1 MKYFLGRQPIFS
13 RSLDV
18 FGYELLYRSS
28 ATGEDAVQ
36 ASAVAQC
43 SSVLSAV
50 LADGGMKDLVGERF
64 AFINF
69 SEDLLNGSVPL
80 PVSFGINRIVVEVLE
95 DVPDTPEIRAGL
107 RDLRS
112 RGYLIALDD
121 FVPGGPQAEL
131 VGFADIIKL
140 DVQALGLDAVS
151 AATEELKSKR
161 LRVLAE
167 KVETEAEYEACAE
180 FGADY
185 FQGYFLERP
194 ALVPVSS
201 IAPSGLSV
209 LQLLSEL
216 RRSDVTL
223 AEVES
228 HVGRDVSLAYKVL
241 RHVNSSFYGL
251 RCEVES
257 IGAAVNYLGLNR
269 IRDIASLMAL
279 SSIDTRPAL
288 VDVAMQRA
296 RMCELIALQSGAQ
309 GADRF
314 FTVGLFSCLD
324 ALLGAPL
331 EDLVGELPLSADV
344 VAGLLERKGELGMA
358 LDCATAYEDGEWERV
373 RHPALGAS
381 ELNHCFVEAARWVSQ
396 VGGGSSTPTQAA

>member
-1 MKYFLGRQPIFS
+1 MKYYLGRQPVFTA
-13 RSLDV
+13 SLDV
-18 FGYELLYRSS
+18 FGYELLYRSAPEEVQS
-28 ATGEDAVQ
+28 AGKQ
-36 ASAVAQC
+36 AVAKT

-64 AFINF
+64 AFVNF
-69 SEDLLNGSVPL
+69 SADLLNGSLPL
-80 PVSFGINRIVVEVLE
+80 PASVGINRIVVEVLE
-95 DVPDTPEIRAGL
+95 SVEDTPEIRAGL

-121 FVPGGPQAEL
+121 FVPNGPQAGL
-131 VGFADIIKL
+131 LGFADIVKL
-140 DVQALGLDAVS
+140 DVQAVSREDLADAIP
-151 AATEELKSKR
+151 ELKGQR

-167 KVETEAEYEACAE
+167 KVQSQEEFDFCAE
-180 FGADY
+180 LGADY

-194 ALVPVSS
+194 VLVPVSS
-201 IAPSGLSV
+201 IAPSGIGV

-223 AEVES
+223 AEVETL
-228 HVGRDVSLAYKVL
+228 VGRDVSLAYKVL
-241 RHVNSSFYGL
+241 RHVNSSYYGL

-279 SSIDTRPAL
+279 GSIDTRPAL
-288 VDVAMQRA
+288 IEVAMQRA

-309 GADRF
+309 GPDRF
-314 FTVGLFSCLD
+314 FTVGLFSCLE

-331 EDLVGELPLSADV
+331 AELLAELPLSNEIVEA
-344 VAGLLERKGELGMA
+344 LIERKGELGLA
-358 LDCATAYEDGEWERV
+358 LDCATAYEDGDWDRV
-373 RHPALGAS
+373 RHPALGAT
-381 ELNHCFVEAARWVSQ
+381 ELNHCFGEASRWVLE
-396 VGGGSSTPTQAA
+396 VRGSGTNEAQAA